1 MVNCAFHRFDWPCLE
16 AGVFS
21 DNPASVR
28 VLQKIG
34 AYEIQPIALWPLAR
48 KTSVKCREFVIPRS
62 DWEQNNAPVIKTARF
77 IIRSL
82 SITDL
87 NDFARIGGDAR
98 VAPMILRATSPWP
111 LQDAA
116 VMLMQSAF
124 TGRPGYR
131 IGVYDEKDRLI
142 GCLGLGPNASI
153 AYFFD
158 PDIWGHGVATEAVS
172 AFVKDCFERYEFQ
185 SLFADRFH
193 DNPASGRVLNKV
205 GFEETG
211 KGMGTSAARPE
222 AGEIVEYTLTRAVF
236 EKRCDDTKA

>member
-1 MVNCAFHRFDWPCLE
+1 M
-16 AGVFS
+16 
-21 DNPASVR
+21 
-28 VLQKIG
+28 
-34 AYEIQPIALWPLAR
+34 
-48 KTSVKCREFVIPRS
+48 
-62 DWEQNNAPVIKTARF
+62 IKTARF

-82 SITDL
+82 SIEDL
-87 NDFARIGGDAR
+87 NDFARIGGDVR
-98 VAPMILRATSPWP
+98 VAPMILMATSPWP
-111 LQDAA
+111 LQDTA
-116 VMLMQSAF
+116 VMLIQSAF

-131 IGVYDEKDRLI
+131 LGVYNKEDRLI
-142 GCLGLGPNASI
+142 GCLGLGPNAGI

-158 PDIWGHGVATEAVS
+158 PDIWGQGVATEAVS

-205 GFEETG
+205 GLEETG

-236 EKRCDDTKA
+236 EQRCDDTKA